1 MDGTGTQKADVIWR
15 DGDVPVSVLFD
26 DPYFSRADGMAE
38 TRHVFLAGNDLPE
51 RFRPG
56 FHIAELGFGCGLNA
70 LAAANAWRTAG
81 MSGALRFTSFEAWPV
96 DAADMARALAGWPE
110 LAPLAGP
117 LVAAWSEGSR
127 RIALPGLDLDI
138 IEGDAR
144 ETLPGWTGRA
154 DAWFLDG
161 FSPARN
167 PELWEP
173 GLLARVARHTRPG
186 GTFATYS
193 AASAIREALASAGFD
208 VTRAVGFGAKKHM
221 SRGVL
226 RVS

>member
-1 MDGTGTQKADVIWR
+1 MDRPGTQKADVIWR

-26 DPYFSRADGMAE
+26 DPYFSRADGLAE
-38 TRHVFLAGNDLPE
+38 ARHVFLAGNGLPA
-51 RFRPG
+51 RFGAG
-56 FHIAELGFGCGLNA
+56 FRVAELGFGCGLNA
-70 LAAANAWRTAG
+70 LAAASAWKAAD
-81 MSGALRFTSFEAWPV
+81 MPGALRLTSFEAWPM
-96 DAADMARALAGWPE
+96 DPADMARALARWPD
-110 LAPLAGP
+110 LAPLAAP
-117 LVAAWSEGSR
+117 LVGAWATGAR
-127 RIALPGLDLDI
+127 TVALPGLDLEI

-144 ETLPGWTGRA
+144 DTLPAWTGRA

-161 FSPARN
+161 FAPARN

-173 GLLARVARHTRPG
+173 GLLVEVARHTRPG

-193 AASAIREALASAGFD
+193 AASGIREALSSAGFI
-208 VTRAVGFGAKKHM
+208 VTRAPGFGAKKHM

>member
-1 MDGTGTQKADVIWR
+1 MDGIGTQKADVIWR

-26 DPYFSRADGMAE
+26 DPYFSRADGLAE
-38 TRHVFLAGNDLPE
+38 TRHVFLAGNGLPE

-56 FHIAELGFGCGLNA
+56 FHVAELGFGCGLNA
-70 LAAANAWRTAG
+70 LAAATAWAAAG
-81 MSGALRFTSFEAWPV
+81 MAGALRFTSFEAWPM

-110 LAPLAGP
+110 LAPLAAP
-117 LVAAWSEGSR
+117 LVAAWSQGAR
-127 RIALPGLDLDI
+127 RIALPGRDLEI

-144 ETLPGWTGRA
+144 ETLPAWTGSA

-173 GLLARVARHTRPG
+173 ALLAQVARRSAPG

-193 AASAIREALASAGFD
+193 AASAIRESLAAAGFD
-208 VTRAVGFGAKKHM
+208 VIRAPGFGAKKHM

-226 RVS
+226 RAS